1 MKTNKKDTYK
11 RERVFLL
18 FLPKTDKKEKD
29 LFGYYKKEFG
39 NVIYVAIQN
48 KKKIDVQKLSIYD
61 IMIYRCGII

>member
-48 KKKIDVQKLSIYD
+48 KKRFDMQKLSIYD
-61 IMIYRCGII
+61 IITCRCDII